1 MNRMAA
7 FWCWILVCKRAGRE
21 RRREKRETV
30 EDRRRALFD
39 RRGEGRGNKSARKE
53 NVVASSIEHRHRGKE
68 DDDV

>member
-1 MNRMAA
+1 MNRMAEAA

-39 RRGEGRGNKSARKE
+39 RRGARE
-53 NVVASSIEHRHRGKE
+53 QNCISSIDIEHRGI
-68 DDDV
+68 